1 MHRQDAAVRKL
12 GPDFFA
18 AGLLRWHEGIANH
31 LSGGHI
37 LDNLS
42 TLIRPEDFQRDWS
55 LVTSQSKMQPT
66 VILIPLAG
74 TRLDLARI
82 NLISDLDA
90 HLRPNRRT
98 IHRSAIAS

>member
-42 TLIRPEDFQRDWS
+42 TLIGPEDFQRDWS
-55 LVTSQSKMQPT
+55 LVTSETKMQPAI
-66 VILIPLAG
+66 ILIPLAG
-74 TRLDLARI
+74 ARLDLTCI
-82 NLISDLDA
+82 DLLSDLDT
-90 HLRPNRRT
+90 HLRPNRGT
-98 IHRSAIAS
+98 IYRSAIAP